1 MLAPSGC
8 MTNREQIANL
18 VSTEGSAFK
27 TAAAC
32 HPAMVDPADA
42 PKVTIPIMLIP
53 TKDESKDDVK
63 KYQDALKVKH
73 KVEWFD
79 DQIHGFM
86 AARSDL
92 KDESV
97 LKAYER
103 AYSLLSD
110 WYAEN
115 L

>member
-1 MLAPSGC
+1 
-8 MTNREQIANL
+8 
-18 VSTEGSAFK
+18 
-27 TAAAC
+27 
-32 HPAMVDPADA
+32 MVDPSDA
-42 PKVTIPIMLIP
+42 PKVTIPIFLIP
-53 TKDESKDDVK
+53 SKDEPKDDVK
-63 KYQDALKVKH
+63 KYEDALKVKH

-79 DQIHGFM
+79 DQVHGFL

-103 AYSLLSD
+103 GYSLLSD
-110 WYAEN
+110 WFAEN